1 MTRSAADD
9 REGRRRRACSTSVG
23 RAFWREDDSVPHSD
37 DRPSTSARS
46 RELRELYEAFNAR
59 EIDRILAAMTADVQ
73 WPNGWEGGH
82 LEGRASVRDYWIRQW
97 AQLRLSLTPV
107 QFRERGDGR
116 IEVAVRLVARDP
128 GGSVLAR
135 EEVRHVYE
143 FEGRLV
149 RRMQVEQ

>member
-1 MTRSAADD
+1 MLHR
-9 REGRRRRACSTSVG
+9 
-23 RAFWREDDSVPHSD
+23 D

-46 RELRELYEAFNAR
+46 LELRELYEAFNAR
-59 EIDRILAAMTADVQ
+59 EIDRVLAAMTSDFQ

-97 AQLRLSLTPV
+97 AQLRLSFTPV

-128 GGSVLAR
+128 GGSVFAR